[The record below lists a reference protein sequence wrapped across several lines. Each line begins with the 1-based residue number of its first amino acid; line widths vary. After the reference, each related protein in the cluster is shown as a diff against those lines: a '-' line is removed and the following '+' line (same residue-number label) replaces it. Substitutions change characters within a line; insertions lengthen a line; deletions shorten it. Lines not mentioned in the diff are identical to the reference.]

1 MKYYEIEAEDK
12 YDNIINLY
20 NISDYSINFS
30 TIILHLKSGSIIT
43 LDYENTHK
51 AREKYEYFLKLEKK
65 KRKRLKKIENLN
77 NYCDEHY

>member
-1 MKYYEIEAEDK
+1 MKYYKIKAEDK

-30 TIILHLKSGSIIT
+30 TLYLHLKSGSIIK
-43 LDYENTHK
+43 LDYENTYK

-65 KRKRLKKIENLN
+65 GRK
-77 NYCDEHY
+77 